1 MQVTET
7 LNEGLKRAYNILL
20 TANQL
25 EESVQGKLIEAQPTF
40 EMKGFRKG
48 KVPMSLL
55 KKQFGQQIMG
65 EVMQESIDNAMKEHF
80 DNTGDRPAQQP
91 SMEMKDGDS
100 WKQGDD
106 VEVSISYERLPDIPE
121 VDFKKIKLKRMVVE
135 VDDKAIK
142 EGLENLAKNAQNF
155 EDRKKGSKSKD
166 GDQVNIN
173 FLGKIDGEAF
183 EGGAGED
190 YPLVLGS
197 NSFIPGF
204 EEQLVGKKA
213 EDKVEVKVSFPEDY
227 NSKNLAGKNAIFDCV
242 INAVKQPKPAVIDDE
257 MAKQFG
263 SEDLKSLKEQLK
275 ERLGAEY
282 VAAAR
287 QLTKRELMDSLDKM
301 VKFELPESLVDAESS
316 QIAHQLWHDENP
328 DVEGH
333 DHPEIETNDEAKKLG
348 ERRVRLGLL
357 LAELGRKNEI
367 TISDQ
372 EMQQSVFEEARKY
385 PGQEKEFFEFV
396 QKNEE
401 IQQQLRAPLFE
412 DKVVNFVFELS
423 TITEKKVSKDELQKA
438 IESED

>member
-25 EESVQGKLIEAQPTF
+25 EESVQEKLIEAQPTF

-55 KKQFGQQIMG
+55 KKQFGQKLMG

-91 SMEMKDGDS
+91 AMEMKDGDS

-135 VDDKAIK
+135 VDEKAIE
-142 EGLENLAKNAQNF
+142 EGLANLAKNAQNF

-183 EGGAGED
+183 EGGEGED

-227 NSKNLAGKNAIFDCV
+227 TSKNLAGKDAIFNCV
-242 INAVKQPKPAVIDDE
+242 INAVKQPKPAIIDDE

-263 SEDLKSLKEQLK
+263 SEDLESLKEQLK
-275 ERLGAEY
+275 ERLGSEY
-282 VAAAR
+282 LAAAR

-301 VKFELPESLVDAESS
+301 IKFDLPESLVEAESS

-333 DHPEIETNDEAKKLG
+333 DHPEIETTDEAKNLG
-348 ERRVRLGLL
+348 ERRVKLGLL
-357 LAELGRKNEI
+357 LAELGRKNEL

-372 EMQQSVFEEARKY
+372 EMQQAVFEEARKY

-401 IQQQLRAPLFE
+401 VQQQLRAPLFE
-412 DKVVNFVFELS
+412 DKVVDFVFELS
-423 TITEKKVSKDELQKA
+423 TISEKKVSKDELQKA
-438 IESED
+438 IESDD

>member
-263 SEDLKSLKEQLK
+263 SEDLKALKEQLK

-287 QLTKRELMDSLDKM
+287 QLTKRELMDLLDKM
-301 VKFELPESLVDAESS
+301 VKFELPESLVEAESS

>member
-155 EDRKKGSKSKD
+155 ENRKKGSKSKD

-301 VKFELPESLVDAESS
+301 VKFELPESLVEAESS

-401 IQQQLRAPLFE
+401 IQQQLKAPLFE

>member
-263 SEDLKSLKEQLK
+263 SEDLKALKEQLK

-328 DVEGH
+328 DVEKH

-423 TITEKKVSKDELQKA
+423 TITETKVSKDELQKA

>member
-263 SEDLKSLKEQLK
+263 SDDLKSLKEQLK

-287 QLTKRELMDSLDKM
+287 QLTKRELMDSLDKI
-301 VKFELPESLVDAESS
+301 VKFELPESLVEAESS

-333 DHPEIETNDEAKKLG
+333 DHPEIETSDEAKKLG
-348 ERRVRLGLL
+348 ERRVKLGLL
-357 LAELGRKNEI
+357 LAELGRKNEL

>member
-263 SEDLKSLKEQLK
+263 SEDLKALKEQLK

-333 DHPEIETNDEAKKLG
+333 DHPEIETSDEAKKLG

>member
-166 GDQVNIN
+166 GDQLNIN

>member
-48 KVPMSLL
+48 TVPMSLL

-213 EDKVEVKVSFPEDY
+213 DDKVEVKVSFPEDY

-301 VKFELPESLVDAESS
+301 VKFELPESLVEAESS

-357 LAELGRKNEI
+357 LAELGRKNEL

-401 IQQQLRAPLFE
+401 IQQQLKAPLFE

>member
-166 GDQVNIN
+166 GDQLNIN

-301 VKFELPESLVDAESS
+301 VKFELPESLVEAESS

>member
-135 VDDKAIK
+135 VDNKAIK

-263 SEDLKSLKEQLK
+263 SEDLKALKEQLK

-423 TITEKKVSKDELQKA
+423 TITETKVSKDELQKA

>member
-263 SEDLKSLKEQLK
+263 SEDLKSLKKQLK

-301 VKFELPESLVDAESS
+301 VKFELPESLVEAESS

>member
-135 VDDKAIK
+135 VDEKAIK

-204 EEQLVGKKA
+204 EEQLVGEKA
-213 EDKVEVKVSFPEDY
+213 GDKVEVKVSFPEDY

-242 INAVKQPKPAVIDDE
+242 INAVKQPKPSVIDDE

-263 SEDLKSLKEQLK
+263 SEDLKALKEQLK
-275 ERLGAEY
+275 GRLGAEY

-385 PGQEKEFFEFV
+385 PGQEKEFFEVV

>member
-301 VKFELPESLVDAESS
+301 VKFELPESLVEAESS

>member
-173 FLGKIDGEAF
+173 FLGKIDGKAF

-301 VKFELPESLVDAESS
+301 VKFELPESLVEAESS

-438 IESED
+438 MESED

>member
-25 EESVQGKLIEAQPTF
+25 EESVQGKLLEAQPTF

-135 VDDKAIK
+135 VDNKAIK

-242 INAVKQPKPAVIDDE
+242 INAVKQPKPSVIDDE

-301 VKFELPESLVDAESS
+301 VKFELPESLVEAESS

>member
-135 VDDKAIK
+135 VDEKAIK

-242 INAVKQPKPAVIDDE
+242 INAVKQPKPSVIDDE

-282 VAAAR
+282 VAATR

-301 VKFELPESLVDAESS
+301 VKFELPESLVEAESS

>member
-155 EDRKKGSKSKD
+155 EDRKKGSNSKD

-301 VKFELPESLVDAESS
+301 VKFELPESLVEAESS

>member
-263 SEDLKSLKEQLK
+263 SDDLKSLKEQLK

-301 VKFELPESLVDAESS
+301 VKFELPESLVEAESS

>member
-1 MQVTET
+1 MQVTEI

-91 SMEMKDGDS
+91 SMEMKEGDS

-135 VDDKAIK
+135 VDNKAIK

-263 SEDLKSLKEQLK
+263 SEDLKALKEQLK

-438 IESED
+438 IDSED

>member
-263 SEDLKSLKEQLK
+263 SEDLKALKEQLK

-301 VKFELPESLVDAESS
+301 VKFELPESLVEAESS

-328 DVEGH
+328 DVEKH

>member
-213 EDKVEVKVSFPEDY
+213 EDKVEVNVSFPKDY
-227 NSKNLAGKNAIFDCV
+227 NSKNLAGKNATFDCL
-242 INAVKQPKPAVIDDE
+242 INAVKQPKPSAIDDE

-301 VKFELPESLVDAESS
+301 TKFELPESLVEAESS

-333 DHPEIETNDEAKKLG
+333 DHPEIETNAEAKKLG

-385 PGQEKEFFEFV
+385 PGQEKEFFEYV

-412 DKVVNFVFELS
+412 DKVVNFLFELS
-423 TITEKKVSKDELQKA
+423 TITEKKVSKEELQKA

>member
-263 SEDLKSLKEQLK
+263 SEDLKALKEQLK

-328 DVEGH
+328 DVEKH

>member
-80 DNTGDRPAQQP
+80 VNTGDRPAQQP
-91 SMEMKDGDS
+91 SMEMKEGDS

-263 SEDLKSLKEQLK
+263 SEDLKALKEQLK

>member
-1 MQVTET
+1 MQVTEI

-135 VDDKAIK
+135 VDEKAIK

-242 INAVKQPKPAVIDDE
+242 INAVKQPKPSVINDE

-301 VKFELPESLVDAESS
+301 VKFELPESLVEAESS

>member
-135 VDDKAIK
+135 VDEKAIK

-242 INAVKQPKPAVIDDE
+242 INAVKQPKPSVINDE

-301 VKFELPESLVDAESS
+301 VKFELPESLVEAESS

-401 IQQQLRAPLFE
+401 IQQQLKAPLFE

>member
-135 VDDKAIK
+135 VDEKAIK

-301 VKFELPESLVDAESS
+301 VKFELPESLVEAESS

-401 IQQQLRAPLFE
+401 IQQQLKAPLFE

>member
-263 SEDLKSLKEQLK
+263 SEDLKALKEQLK
-275 ERLGAEY
+275 ERLGSEY

-328 DVEGH
+328 DVEKH

>member
-227 NSKNLAGKNAIFDCV
+227 NSKNLAGKNAIFDCM
-242 INAVKQPKPAVIDDE
+242 INAVKQPKPSVIDDE

-301 VKFELPESLVDAESS
+301 VKFELPESLVEAESS

-423 TITEKKVSKDELQKA
+423 TISEKKVSKDELQKA

>member
-1 MQVTET
+1 MQVTEI

-80 DNTGDRPAQQP
+80 VNTGDRPAQQP
-91 SMEMKDGDS
+91 SMEMKEGDS

-135 VDDKAIK
+135 VDEKAIK

-242 INAVKQPKPAVIDDE
+242 INAVKQPKPSVIDDE

-301 VKFELPESLVDAESS
+301 VKFELPDSLVEAESS

>member
-1 MQVTET
+1 MQVTEI
-7 LNEGLKRAYNILL
+7 LNDGLKRAYNILL

-80 DNTGDRPAQQP
+80 VNTGDRPAQQP
-91 SMEMKDGDS
+91 SMEMKEGDS

-135 VDDKAIK
+135 VDEKAIK

-183 EGGAGED
+183 EGGTGED

-242 INAVKQPKPAVIDDE
+242 INAVKQPKPSVIDDE

-301 VKFELPESLVDAESS
+301 VKFELPESLVEAESS